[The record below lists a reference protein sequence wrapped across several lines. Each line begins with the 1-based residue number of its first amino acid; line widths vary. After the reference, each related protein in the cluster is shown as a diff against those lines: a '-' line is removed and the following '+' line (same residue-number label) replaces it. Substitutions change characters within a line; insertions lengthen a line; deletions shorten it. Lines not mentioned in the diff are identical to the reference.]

1 MPIYEYKGIR
11 RSDGKGVKGLQDAD
25 GEKSLR
31 AQLKRDG
38 ILITDIR
45 EKDHRERR
53 GEIDFKKLFV
63 NRVGKLDI
71 AATTRQLATL
81 TKAGISLV
89 EALTAVIDQNEKP
102 DLKGALTDVRDQVN
116 QGMSLSEAFG
126 RHPKLFDTLFCN
138 MVHAGEQSGTL
149 EQVLARLA
157 DFIEAQSKL
166 RNKVFSAMA
175 YPAFMA
181 LFGLLIIGVM
191 MIVVVPKV
199 TSIFE
204 NFGRELPW
212 YTEVLIAMSNF
223 FRGFWWLAL
232 ALLITAIYAFNKWKQ
247 SPDGKQRWHRFILW
261 SPIFGGLAM
270 MIAISRF
277 SKTLATLLV
286 SGVPIVTAMDI
297 TKGVLG
303 NVVLETV
310 ISEATSSIQE
320 GESIAEPL
328 KESGRFPPIVTHMI
342 AIGERSGQLEQMLE
356 NVAESYDAQVESKV
370 AALTSMLEP
379 VMIVLMGAGAGGIAA
394 AILMPLIQMNE
405 FVQ

>member
-11 RSDGKGVKGLQDAD
+11 KSDGKSVKGLRDAD

-31 AQLKRDG
+31 GALKREG
-38 ILITDIR
+38 ILLTEIK
-45 EKDHRERR
+45 EKDHRAKR
-53 GEIDFKKLFV
+53 GEVDFKKLFT
-63 NRVGKLDI
+63 NRVNKLDI
-71 AATTRQLATL
+71 AVTTRQLATL

-102 DLKGALTDVRDQVN
+102 DLKGAMTDVRDQVN

-126 RHPKLFDTLFCN
+126 RHPKYFDKLFCN

-149 EQVLARLA
+149 EKVLGRLA
-157 DFIEAQSKL
+157 DFIEAQNKL

-181 LFGLLIIGVM
+181 IFGVVIIAIM
-191 MIVVVPKV
+191 MVVVVPKV

-212 YTEVLIAMSNF
+212 YTEALIGLSNF
-223 FRGFWWLAL
+223 FRGFWWLVL
-232 ALLITAIYAFNKWKQ
+232 ALTIIGIYAFRKWKTT
-247 SPDGKQRWHRFILW
+247 PKGMHKWHRFTLW
-261 SPIFGGLAM
+261 SPVFGSLVM

-277 SKTLATLLV
+277 SKTLSTLLV

-303 NVVLETV
+303 NVVLEEV
-310 ISEATSSIQE
+310 VVEATSSIQE
-320 GESIAEPL
+320 GESIADPL

-356 NVAESYDAQVESKV
+356 NVADSYDAQVESKV

-379 VMIVLMGAGAGGIAA
+379 AMIVLMGAGAAGIAA

-405 FVQ
+405 FV

>member
-11 RSDGKGVKGLQDAD
+11 KSDGKEVKGLQDAD

-31 AQLKRDG
+31 VALKRDS
-38 ILITDIR
+38 ILVTDIR
-45 EKDHRERR
+45 EKGKGR
-53 GEIDFKKLFV
+53 GKGEVDFRKFFG
-63 NRVGKLDI
+63 NRVSRMDI
-71 AATTRQLATL
+71 AIATRQLATL

-102 DLKGALTDVRDQVN
+102 DLKGAMTDVRDQVN

-126 RHPKLFDTLFCN
+126 RHPKFFNNLFCN

-157 DFIEAQSKL
+157 DFIEAQNKL
-166 RNKVFSAMA
+166 RGKVQSAMA
-175 YPAFMA
+175 YPVIM
-181 LFGLLIIGVM
+181 LIIMIIMIGIM
-191 MIVVVPKV
+191 MVVVVPKV

-212 YTEVLIAMSNF
+212 YTELLITMSNF
-223 FRGFWWLAL
+223 FRGYWWLVL
-232 ALLITAIYAFNKWKQ
+232 VVLVLGIIGFNKWKTTP
-247 SPDGKQRWHRFILW
+247 SGKMNWHRFVLW
-261 SPIFGGLAM
+261 APLFGQLAM

-277 SKTLATLLV
+277 SKTLSTLLA

-303 NVVLETV
+303 NVVLEDV
-310 ISEATSSIQE
+310 IVDATSSIQE

-328 KESGRFPPIVTHMI
+328 KASGRFPPIVTHMI
-342 AIGERSGQLEQMLE
+342 SIGERSGQLEEMLE
-356 NVAESYDAQVESKV
+356 NVAMAYDSLVDTRV
-370 AALTSMLEP
+370 TTMTSLLEP
-379 VMIVLMGAGAGGIAA
+379 LMIVLMGVSVGSIALS
-394 AILMPLIQMNE
+394 ILMPLIRMNE
-405 FVQ
+405 FIQ